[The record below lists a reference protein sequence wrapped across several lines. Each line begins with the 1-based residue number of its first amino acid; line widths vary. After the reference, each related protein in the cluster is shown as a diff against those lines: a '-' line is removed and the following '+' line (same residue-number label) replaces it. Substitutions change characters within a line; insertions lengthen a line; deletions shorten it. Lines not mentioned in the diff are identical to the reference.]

1 MANCLIICEGVT
13 DRTLIGEYLK
23 GISGWVYTT
32 IGNNL
37 FNDYDINWFKRGEE
51 KLGIGIVNGDDFLP
65 FAGDFA
71 FRHRNS
77 PQDIERLIIVTDND
91 DEEEVNDRFINIL
104 KAMDEKLGHI
114 HNFNP
119 RESMNRWLSVDY
131 IDEFSQDAC
140 FQYCFLTVPIEEQ
153 GSLETYMLKALANN
167 QEEGVIVVGRASE
180 FVEEL
185 ATSKYLKRRR
195 DKTKAKLGVAMSVFS
210 PNRSVDSMLEIIS
223 VVDWKNFKE
232 THRQFEILEQ
242 L

>member
-91 DEEEVNDRFINIL
+91 DYEELESVVETAMVNLGFMRTDAQDIL
-104 KAMDEKLGHI
+104 DG
-114 HNFNP
+114 NFN
-119 RESMNRWLSVDY
+119 RVLRFT
-131 IDEFSQDAC
+131 I
-140 FQYCFLTVPIEEQ
+140 
-153 GSLETYMLKALANN
+153 
-167 QEEGVIVVGRASE
+167 
-180 FVEEL
+180 
-185 ATSKYLKRRR
+185 SKKKWRN
-195 DKTKAKLGVAMSVFS
+195 S
-210 PNRSVDSMLEIIS
+210 
-223 VVDWKNFKE
+223 
-232 THRQFEILEQ
+232 
-242 L
+242 